1 MKGRLTLLALTLVAA
16 SGGCGAGKA
25 ALPAPASTQAAP
37 TSTATAPTSAEAV
50 AATTTT
56 WTTGTVTVTHN
67 PAVPPVPVVTGIRY
81 ASHTAD
87 GYDRIV
93 FDIPGPLPGY
103 TAKYVTEV
111 IQDGSGKPVSVPGAV
126 HLTIVLTPAQAHRDN
141 GTVTVSGI
149 HTVNLPT
156 LKSYAV
162 VGDYEG
168 YVTIALG
175 LNNKHGYHVAE
186 LANRIYIDVAN

>member
-25 ALPAPASTQAAP
+25 ALPAPAAPRSTTTAA
-37 TSTATAPTSAEAV
+37 TSAEAV

-81 ASHTAD
+81 AGHAAD

-93 FDIPGPLPGY
+93 FDIPGSLPGY
-103 TAKYVTEV
+103 TTKYVTEV
-111 IQDGSGKPVSVPGAV
+111 IQDGSGKPVSVPGAY

-141 GTVTVSGI
+141 GTVTVSGT

-162 VGDYEG
+162 VSDYEG

-175 LNNKHGYHVAE
+175 LNTKHGYHVAE
-186 LANRIYIDVAN
+186 LSNRIYIDVAN

>member
-1 MKGRLTLLALTLVAA
+1 MKGRLTLAALTLVAA
-16 SGGCGAGKA
+16 TGGCGAGA
-25 ALPAPASTQAAP
+25 AATDSAA
-37 TSTATAPTSAEAV
+37 TSAEAV

-56 WTTGTVTVTHN
+56 WTTGTVTVTHH
-67 PAVPPVPVVTGIRY
+67 PAVPPVPVVTGVRY
-81 ASHTAD
+81 ASHAAD

-103 TAKYVTEV
+103 TTKYVSGV
-111 IQDGSGKPVSVPGAV
+111 IQDGSGKPLSVPGAE
-126 HLTIVLTPAQAHRDN
+126 HLTIVLTPAQAHRDD
-141 GTVTVSGI
+141 GTVTVSGT

-162 VGDYEG
+162 AGDYEG

-175 LNNKHGYHVAE
+175 LNTRHGYHVAE

>member
-16 SGGCGAGKA
+16 TGGCGAGTA
-25 ALPAPASTQAAP
+25 ALPAT
-37 TSTATAPTSAEAV
+37 TSAEAV
-50 AATTTT
+50 AAATTT
-56 WTTGTVTVTHN
+56 WTTGTVTVTHS

-81 ASHTAD
+81 ASHAAD

-103 TAKYVTEV
+103 TAKYVTDV
-111 IQDGSGKPVSVPGAV
+111 IRDGSGHPLSVPGAE
-126 HLTIVLTPAQAHRDN
+126 HLTIVLTPAQAHRDD
-141 GTVTVSGI
+141 GTVTVSGT

-162 VGDYEG
+162 AGDYEG

-175 LNNKHGYHVAE
+175 LNTRHGYHVAE
-186 LANRIYIDVAN
+186 LSNRIYIDVAN

>member
-16 SGGCGAGKA
+16 TGGCAAGTTT
-25 ALPAPASTQAAP
+25 LPAS
-37 TSTATAPTSAEAV
+37 TSAEAV

-56 WTTGTVTVTHN
+56 WTTGTVTVTHH
-67 PAVPPVPVVTGIRY
+67 PAVPPVPVLTGIRY
-81 ASHTAD
+81 AGHAAD

-103 TAKYVTEV
+103 TARYVTGV
-111 IQDGSGKPVSVPGAV
+111 IRDGSGQPLSVPGAE
-126 HLTIVLTPAQAHRDN
+126 HLTIVFTPAQAHRDD
-141 GTVTVSGI
+141 GTVTVSGT

-162 VGDYEG
+162 AGDYEG

-175 LNNKHGYHVAE
+175 LNTKHGYHVAE
-186 LANRIYIDVAN
+186 LANRVYIDVAN